1 MFTEQNLWQGNK
13 DGKQNRV
20 RGESRR
26 VMPLEGRIP
35 AASIKS
41 DLVFAIK
48 SEWKNTH
55 LSKRTEKNI
64 WIKRLKANILQ

>member
-1 MFTEQNLWQGNK
+1 M
-13 DGKQNRV
+13 
-20 RGESRR
+20 
-26 VMPLEGRIP
+26 EGRIP

-64 WIKRLKANILQ
+64 WIKRLKVNILQ